1 LEGTKTKKKKK
12 KSKKKKRKSEHGSS
26 EDESKLKLKKTKKK
40 RSGFEIS
47 EKTLKKLLKK
57 NIIRKEAL
65 EKMISDEGS
74 RKKRKKKHSD
84 EEKVKGKTM
93 QSSSDDEI
101 KKVVKVS
108 RSRCRDRREVDERR
122 SIRRKEASE
131 EREDLRGGNRRDSSE
146 EYREV
151 KASREGKIQV
161 RLPNRES
168 SSMVPA
174 KKSLAST
181 VQANLLKMASQ
192 DSSGRGERGR
202 RNSPQRKSVKDR
214 LGPLRREGNSPGRS
228 SLRENDRS
236 RSRLEVHSN
245 RAEGRKQFARD
256 ADYNKNGE
264 DSWGLEP
271 VPANLQAWAGR
282 HSPVKQDRDTRRS
295 KQEDEEYGRKK
306 ASSVGKRDSSEKKGK
321 SLNQRRKRGM

>member
-12 KSKKKKRKSEHGSS
+12 KSKKKKRKGEHGSS

-40 RSGFEIS
+40 KSGLEIS

-57 NIIRKEAL
+57 NLIRKEAL

-74 RKKRKKKHSD
+74 RKKRKNKHSD
-84 EEKVKGKTM
+84 GEKGKGKIR
-93 QSSSDDEI
+93 QSSSEEEI
-101 KKVVKVS
+101 EKVVKVS
-108 RSRCRDRREVDERR
+108 RFECLDGREVDER

-131 EREDLRGGNRRDSSE
+131 EREGLRSGNKRGGSE
-146 EYREV
+146 EQREV
-151 KASREGKIQV
+151 KASRAGKIQV